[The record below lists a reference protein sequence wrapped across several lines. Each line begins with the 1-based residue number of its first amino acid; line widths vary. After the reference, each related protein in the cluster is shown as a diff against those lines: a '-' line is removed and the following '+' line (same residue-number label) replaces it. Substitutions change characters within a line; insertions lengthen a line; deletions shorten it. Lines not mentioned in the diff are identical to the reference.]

1 MLCGWLIEVMK
12 RIFDF
17 CVSLCL
23 MIVLMPVF
31 ALCYIAVWCEDRCNP
46 IFKQE
51 RIGLGGRPFYI
62 CKFRSM
68 RVNAEVEGPQL
79 YDKANDARLTRV
91 GRFLRT
97 THLDELPQLWNVLKG
112 DMSFVGPRPE
122 RQFYIDQIMQHD
134 PRYAELY
141 RVRPGVTS
149 YATIYNGYTD
159 SMEKM
164 LKRLEYDLE
173 YVNNHS
179 LWLDLKLM
187 WTTFYKIVAG
197 KKI

>member
-122 RQFYIDQIMQHD
+122 RQFYIDQIMLHD